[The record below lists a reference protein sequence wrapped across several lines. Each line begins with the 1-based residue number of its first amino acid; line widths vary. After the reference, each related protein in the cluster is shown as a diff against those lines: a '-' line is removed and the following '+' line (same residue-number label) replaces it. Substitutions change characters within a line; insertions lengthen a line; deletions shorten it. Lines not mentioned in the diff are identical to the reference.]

1 MLAVNLSEDP
11 MKNQMNHASASS
23 LRAWTLPILVV
34 LSFSLSGCL
43 ALVAGAGAGAAG
55 AVYVKG
61 KLEDEVQAPVPA
73 VHQATVMALKELNMP
88 IVVDRA
94 DSLTGEIKSKLAD
107 GKDVTI
113 ELERETQKTTKVGI
127 RVGMVGDEK
136 QSLEILDQIKKHLPG
151 EAAA

>member
-1 MLAVNLSEDP
+1 MP
-11 MKNQMNHASASS
+11 TQMNHASHADG
-23 LRAWTLPILVV
+23 LLAWTLPVLLL

-55 AVYVKG
+55 VVYVKG

-73 VHQATVMALKELNMP
+73 VHEATVKALKDLNMP

-94 DSLTGEIKSKLAD
+94 DSLTGEVKSKLAD

-136 QSLEILDQIKKHLPG
+136 QSLEILDQIKKHLPA
-151 EAAA
+151 EPAA

>member
-1 MLAVNLSEDP
+1 MP
-11 MKNQMNHASASS
+11 IQMNHASHAGG
-23 LRAWTLPILVV
+23 LLAWTLPVLLL

-55 AVYVKG
+55 VVYVKG
-61 KLEDEVQAPVPA
+61 KLEDEVQAPVPE
-73 VHQATVMALKELNMP
+73 VHEATVKALKDLNMP

-94 DSLTGEIKSKLAD
+94 DSLTGEVKSKLAD

-136 QSLEILDQIKKHLPG
+136 QSLEILDQIKKHLPA
-151 EAAA
+151 EPAA